1 MCESGDNMRRE
12 EFLSA
17 CRRTEVS
24 YRDSLLNFYKKYVD
38 IVEKLYN
45 KYILLDENNQNRM
58 LIMKLKEWLEQS
70 AYNDIL
76 FTINSLNEDSEQKV
90 LGFINLYDYILETA
104 NDDYELIDQLF
115 FIPGRFEKDFNVIN
129 NRVILNDDDKYP
141 YGKPQTD
148 EVARGSGNREYGC
161 RRLREKLPNFSG
173 VSFFRAGNSSNRVNA
188 FHICVY
194 VHRCAVPRYIAL
206 QHP

>member
-24 YRDSLLNFYKKYVD
+24 YRDLLLNFYKKYVD

-104 NDDYELIDQLF
+104 NDDYDLIDQLF

-129 NRVILNDDDKYP
+129 NRVILNDDDEQYNF
-141 YGKPQTD
+141 YN
-148 EVARGSGNREYGC
+148 GN
-161 RRLREKLPNFSG
+161 EKE
-173 VSFFRAGNSSNRVNA
+173 SFDKILFLYFMFIPKEEERWN
-188 FHICVY
+188 
-194 VHRCAVPRYIAL
+194 L
-206 QHP
+206 TKL

>member
-45 KYILLDENNQNRM
+45 KYIMLDENNQNRM

-129 NRVILNDDDKYP
+129 NRVILNDDDEQYNF
-141 YGKPQTD
+141 YN
-148 EVARGSGNREYGC
+148 GN
-161 RRLREKLPNFSG
+161 EKE
-173 VSFFRAGNSSNRVNA
+173 SFDKILFLYFMFIPKEEERWN
-188 FHICVY
+188 
-194 VHRCAVPRYIAL
+194 L
-206 QHP
+206 TKL